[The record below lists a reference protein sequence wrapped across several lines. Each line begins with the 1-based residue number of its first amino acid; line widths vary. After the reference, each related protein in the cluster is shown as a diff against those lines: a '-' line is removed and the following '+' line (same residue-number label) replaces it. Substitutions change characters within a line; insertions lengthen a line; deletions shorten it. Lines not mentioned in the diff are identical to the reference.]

1 MIKRTIKIISLI
13 FLILFSL
20 VSVGCEEYFTNITMK
35 PETGKLKRLIDVSSK
50 DPKNQEVLKFYDI
63 HEGSSLDEIEI
74 EVSRDFKNH
83 MNGVGSFNSIQTSIG
98 SANFYSENFFGTRD
112 FVQGMENL
120 DKKIDT
126 GFYLLNGWLQKNLGT
141 TPQYVQLNKFLNSE
155 FKKDVKN
162 FILMIHVNFF
172 SDDRLRRLKKNKKIE
187 IGDDVR
193 DELSNEFT
201 LRSIQYAIEKGYL
214 VPEKDFPLLYRKH
227 GEVVGSSE
235 GVLGIV
241 NILVS
246 ENLKRRFGYTY
257 KQIYPVLDPNGFEDY
272 ITNDSLFVEF
282 QNEQKIKKE
291 DPNHVSDIDDFFS
304 SFVEGYDFF
313 PNTDNVDIELL
324 TGIKPIETNGKWNKT
339 LGTISWSSKIGRDG
353 LPKLPETVY
362 AFWVSHDISFQE
374 KYFGRVIVEG
384 SDLLEYCMWH
394 AALDKQDRKEWD
406 TFLLTLNSES
416 NSDHLSQKTYLE
428 KVFNDFEFSD
438 MKDADIKVSIER
450 EKFRQK
456 GKDNFLSEIRNLKKG
471 GEGEKVT
478 DEKKVISST
487 VISSKKN
494 QQESNK
500 DTIEQSSVIITPIE
514 EIQAFDKYAVGEW
527 INIDED
533 TRGTSRL
540 VISEKDEGWFINGWG
555 KCHPT
560 DCDWGEVPLLLVDE
574 KSYGRNFIRGF
585 ATWEFILKK
594 DYMTLQVRDDHLFME
609 TINIF
614 TDSSKRSNYYSAEE
628 FERK

>member
-141 TPQYVQLNKFLNSE
+141 TPQYAQLNKFMNSE

-162 FILMIHVNFF
+162 VILTSQAYFF
-172 SDDRLRRLKKNKKIE
+172 SMDRLGRLKETKKIE
-187 IGDDVR
+187 IEDSVSDNLR
-193 DELSNEFT
+193 NEFT
-201 LRSIQYAIEKGYL
+201 IRPIQYAIEKGYL

-227 GEVVGSSE
+227 EEVVGSSG
-235 GVLGIV
+235 GVLGFV
-241 NILVS
+241 NIFVH

-257 KQIYPVLDPNGFEDY
+257 KQIDPVLDPNGFEHY
-272 ITNDSLFVEF
+272 IINDSLFLKF
-282 QNEQKIKKE
+282 QSEQRIKKE
-291 DPNHVSDIDDFFS
+291 DPNYVPDIDDFFS

-313 PNTDNVDIELL
+313 PDTDNVDIELL
-324 TGIKPIETNGKWNKT
+324 TGIKPIETNGKWNET
-339 LGTISWSSKIGRDG
+339 LGKISWSSKTGRDG

-362 AFWVSHDISFQE
+362 AFWVRHDISFQE
-374 KYFGRVIVEG
+374 KHFGRTLVEG

-394 AALDKQDRKEWD
+394 AALDKQDRNEWD
-406 TFLLTLNSES
+406 TFLLTLNPEP
-416 NSDHLSQKTYLE
+416 NSYHISQKTYLE

-438 MKDADIKVSIER
+438 MKDTDMKISIER
-450 EKFRQK
+450 DKFRQK
-456 GKDNFLSEIRNLKKG
+456 GKDNFLSEIRNLKKN
-471 GEGEKVT
+471 
-478 DEKKVISST
+478 EKK
-487 VISSKKN
+487 
-494 QQESNK
+494 
-500 DTIEQSSVIITPIE
+500 
-514 EIQAFDKYAVGEW
+514 
-527 INIDED
+527 
-533 TRGTSRL
+533 
-540 VISEKDEGWFINGWG
+540 
-555 KCHPT
+555 
-560 DCDWGEVPLLLVDE
+560 
-574 KSYGRNFIRGF
+574 
-585 ATWEFILKK
+585 
-594 DYMTLQVRDDHLFME
+594 
-609 TINIF
+609 
-614 TDSSKRSNYYSAEE
+614 
-628 FERK
+628 